1 MRQKGNISFISL
13 LNKVRIGNSDH
24 NKLKFKH
31 GAKVTLTSNANV

>member
-31 GAKVTLTSNANV
+31 GAKVMLTSNANV